1 MKNLENNSTLYQKKI
16 VALNSEI
23 SSSQQILEKIKDVK
37 QETLAKV
44 ENYQTNKKTRFDYKK
59 LNWEY
64 KKIKVLH
71 QKVIKNYHQ
80 KIFEQELIKAK
91 INLLAGHLKLTFEQ
105 IADREWKILR
115 IFNRVERILL
125 KDWFFIVICA
135 MLSAGVVL
143 ATYLFIV
150 QGIGALNEIFVVAML
165 KDGLDTGDYTAA
177 MGFAVGF
184 LIARVLEGP
193 LVGILDVGGSILTGV
208 GIGVPAVFLSSQKLA
223 FVMYNPLLAALLGTG
238 LGLIIG
244 LIIFIIRILKPKGAA
259 GLGTDIMIGAGNA
272 TGKFLGPL
280 VIFSA
285 ATFNPIAGL
294 GAGIGAGIFMW
305 IKKPLVGGA
314 ILGAMILGIIP
325 AFI

>member
-1 MKNLENNSTLYQKKI
+1 M
-16 VALNSEI
+16 
-23 SSSQQILEKIKDVK
+23 
-37 QETLAKV
+37 
-44 ENYQTNKKTRFDYKK
+44 K

-64 KKIKVLH
+64 KKVKVLY
-71 QKVIKNYHQ
+71 QKAVKNYQQ
-80 KIFEQELIKAK
+80 KIFEQELIKEK
-91 INLLAGHLKLTFEQ
+91 INLFIGHLNLTFEQ
-105 IADREWKILR
+105 IQDRESKLLR
-115 IFNRVERILL
+115 VFNRVERILL

-150 QGIGALNEIFVVAML
+150 KGIGALNEIFVVAML
-165 KDGLDTGDYTAA
+165 KNGLDTGDYTAA

-223 FVMYNPLLAALLGTG
+223 FVMYNPLLAALLGAG
-238 LGLIIG
+238 LGLVIG
-244 LIIFIIRILKPKGAA
+244 LVIFVIRVLKPKEAA

-285 ATFNPIAGL
+285 ATFNPIAGI

-314 ILGAMILGIIP
+314 ILGAMILGMIP